1 VTRFLVVTVLLLGAA
16 QAQTPSR
23 CPELMQLKTDADASL
38 TKADGLTG
46 QNRCDALVHYS
57 SAWADM
63 EKYARDH
70 GELCGISTTSVEDIA
85 ESHKR
90 AVRVREDACGGRR
103 TSDVRPRRYYLPA
116 EIRPH
121 W

>member
-1 VTRFLVVTVLLLGAA
+1 VIRFLAVTVVLLGAA
-16 QAQTPSR
+16 QAQIPSS
-23 CPELMQLKTDADASL
+23 CPELTQLQTDADASL

-63 EKYARDH
+63 ETYARKH
-70 GELCGISTTSVEDIA
+70 GELCGISTRLVEDIA

-90 AVRVREDACGGRR
+90 AVSVRENACGGRR
-103 TSDVRPRRYYLPA
+103 TSDVRPRRYYFPA
-116 EIRPH
+116 EIRPR